1 MMLPEPF
8 FGIMIAVGLTETL
21 TFISGFT
28 LGVVPGFVTGCSIIT
43 ISDIATLPGAWT
55 PFIALII
62 GLIGVIAG
70 VMRSVITTPTV
81 GMMAL
86 SAMLLTLMSETLQNV
101 WVALFYNVPVAV
113 TMVIGLSTLIAAL
126 ANNIILFTTVGLKII
141 PIISDSS
148 VRRT

>member
-28 LGVVPGFVTGCSIIT
+28 LGVVPGFVTGCSIII

-62 GLIGVIAG
+62 GLIGIIAG
-70 VMRSVITTPTV
+70 VMRSVVATPTV

-86 SAMLLTLMSETLQNV
+86 SALLLTLMSETLQNV
-101 WVALFYNVPVAV
+101 WVALFYNVPVVA

-126 ANNIILFTTVGLKII
+126 ANNIIMFTTVGLRII

-148 VRRT
+148 ARRP